1 MTTVTVSW
9 TKPSCCC
16 RMFLSSGITVIKG
29 RYERQFVIALPG
41 IRCNGWGQHK
51 GEEQWLIWNEWA
63 LDTASSW
70 HRHEEQGLWSGAI
83 GCLNLHQ
90 LSTDMSGQGQSG
102 AWLCL
107 ILAETRR
114 TRTVVRGIRYLTL
127 PQPGIIQSTVFISM
141 SYTLHTSVPVDR
153 NSEFSKHWRL
163 ILPQHSWL
171 LQDCIAFTQ
180 YGSCKT
186 YTANRHVTYNSN
198 RCSVKRLMHVF
209 LSVLFNIIKY

>member
-1 MTTVTVSW
+1 
-9 TKPSCCC
+9 
-16 RMFLSSGITVIKG
+16 MFLSSGITVIKG
-29 RYERQFVIALPG
+29 RHERQSVTALPG

-63 LDTASSW
+63 LDSASSW

-83 GCLNLHQ
+83 RC
-90 LSTDMSGQGQSG
+90 
-102 AWLCL
+102 
-107 ILAETRR
+107 
-114 TRTVVRGIRYLTL
+114 IRYLTL

-163 ILPQHSWL
+163 ILPQHSWQ

-209 LSVLFNIIKY
+209 LSVLFNIIKC